1 MSVVAE
7 APGVRP
13 VPAPEDRSSVPSVPF
28 APPPVAE
35 NITRL
40 HAYHPGKPIEEVE
53 RELGVTGIIKLA
65 SNENPLGPA
74 PAAVEA
80 MRELAGKMHIYPDAN
95 SHLLRQAVA
104 EKFHLSPDAL
114 VFGNGSD
121 DVIHLLGITFLG
133 SDDEVIQSDPSF
145 VRYESAATLNN
156 AKLHLVPLLPDWNHD
171 ADALIAK
178 INARTRLI
186 FLANPNNPTGTILGR
201 EAVRRI
207 VDAAPERALVVLDE
221 AYYEYAMDAADFPDA
236 LQYVRDGRN
245 VVVLRTFSKA
255 YGLAGLRV
263 GFGAMRPEIAEWL
276 NRTREPFNV
285 NYMAQIAA
293 VAALHDADH
302 MTETLRVNAAG
313 KREFYAAFEKLGLN
327 YTPTF
332 GNFVWFDTGRDSKT
346 IFQALL
352 REGVITRTG
361 DIFGAPTHLRVTI
374 GTAAENAKFLT
385 ALANILSSPQS

>member
-1 MSVVAE
+1 MPATAE
-7 APGVRP
+7 APEVRP
-13 VPAPEDRSSVPSVPF
+13 ALLPEPPA
-28 APPPVAE
+28 VAE

-40 HAYHPGKPIEEVE
+40 HAYHPGKPVEEVE
-53 RELGVTGIIKLA
+53 RELGITGIIKLA

-74 PAAVEA
+74 PAAVAA
-80 MRELAGKMHIYPDAN
+80 MQELAAKMHIYPDAN
-95 SHLLRQAVA
+95 CHLLRQAVA
-104 EKFHLSPDAL
+104 EKFRLDPAAF

-133 SDDEVIQSDPSF
+133 AGDEVIQSDPSF

-156 AKLHLVPLLPDWNHD
+156 AKLHLVPLRPDWNHD
-171 ADALIAK
+171 ADALIAR
-178 INARTRLI
+178 INDRTRLI

-201 EAVRRI
+201 AAVARI

-221 AYYEYAMDAADFPDA
+221 AYYEYAMDDPDFPDA

-255 YGLAGLRV
+255 YGLAGLRI

-285 NYMAQIAA
+285 NTMAQVAA
-293 VAALHDADH
+293 VAALHDAAH
-302 MTETLRVNAAG
+302 ITETLRVNEAG
-313 KREFYAAFEKLGLN
+313 KREFYAAFAKFNLN
-327 YTPTF
+327 YTPTY

-346 IFQALL
+346 VFHALL
-352 REGVITRTG
+352 KEGVITRTG

-385 ALANILSSPQS
+385 ALEKVLQN

>member
-1 MSVVAE
+1 MTAIAE
-7 APGVRP
+7 KSEARP
-13 VPAPEDRSSVPSVPF
+13 VNPT
-28 APPPVAE
+28 APPVVEE

-40 HAYHPGKPIEEVE
+40 HAYHPGKPVEEVE
-53 RELGVTGIIKLA
+53 RELGITGIIKLA

-74 PAAVEA
+74 PAAVA
-80 MRELAGKMHIYPDAN
+80 VMQALASKMHIYPDAN
-95 SHLLRQAVA
+95 CHLLRQVVA
-104 EKFHLSPDAL
+104 EKLRISPDAL

-121 DVIHLLGITFLG
+121 DVIHLLGITFLNPG
-133 SDDEVIQSDPSF
+133 DEVIQSDPSF

-178 INARTRLI
+178 INDRTRLI

-201 EAVRRI
+201 AAVERI
-207 VDAAPERALVVLDE
+207 VNAAPERALVVLDE
-221 AYYEYAMDAADFPDA
+221 AYYEYAMNDADFPDA

-293 VAALHDADH
+293 VAALHDAAH
-302 MTETLRVNAAG
+302 ITETLRVNEEGQA
-313 KREFYAAFEKLGLN
+313 RILRR
-327 YTPTF
+327 
-332 GNFVWFDTGRDSKT
+332 VRKT
-346 IFQALL
+346 KPALRPDLRQLRLVRHKVRQQNDFSSPACERALL
-352 REGVITRTG
+352 PEPAT
-361 DIFGAPTHLRVTI
+361 FSAPPLTCASRLEP
-374 GTAAENAKFLT
+374 AAENAKFLT
-385 ALANILSSPQS
+385 ALEKVLQS